1 MKPFSL
7 ELRTIESLLLQG
19 TEGAYPDSLALPEVF
34 WERLADSRG
43 LWRSHPELASSQLHL
58 VAEGSLRIKHDSCCG
73 LVATRMNRRL
83 YI

>member
-34 WERLADSRG
+34 WERLADSTG
-43 LWRSHPELASSQLHL
+43 LWRSHPAADFFP
-58 VAEGSLRIKHDSCCG
+58 VALGGRGIS
-73 LVATRMNRRL
+73 
-83 YI
+83 